1 MRKKYGETETQA
13 AARYIDQCRTAAAAF
28 PALRQVILAFDG
40 KIYNKRFDV
49 ALQSKIDRIYTE
61 KKTCGDDHRIGV
73 YIYTASGECIY
84 LLWCKLPPDK
94 RIPAADMIQ
103 AAAEKRSEHLQA
115 AAHMEQILPTIETRR
130 KQIEILKKQLHAVL
144 DDLTYTE
151 KELFELN
158 MRISRR

>member
-13 AARYIDQCRTAAAAF
+13 AARYIDQCRTSAAAF
-28 PALRQVILAFDG
+28 PVLRQVILAFDG
-40 KIYNKRFDV
+40 KIYNKRFDT
-49 ALQSKIDRIYTE
+49 ALQAKIKHVYTE
-61 KKTCGDDHRIGV
+61 KKTCGDDHRIG
-73 YIYTASGECIY
+73 IYLYTDSGDCLY

-94 RIPAADMIQ
+94 RINAADMIQ

-130 KQIEILKKQLHAVL
+130 RQIEILEKQLHAVL

-151 KELFELN
+151 KDLFDLDR
-158 MRISRR
+158 RISRR